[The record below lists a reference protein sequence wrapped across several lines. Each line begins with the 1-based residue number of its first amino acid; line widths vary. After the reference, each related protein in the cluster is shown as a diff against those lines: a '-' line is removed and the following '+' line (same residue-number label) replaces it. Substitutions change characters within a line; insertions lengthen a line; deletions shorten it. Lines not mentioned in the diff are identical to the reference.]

1 MKKTLTALTSLVLAL
16 LLALPLGAVASAASL
31 GKVKSVQTYAIDDDE
46 INLKWKKV
54 SGAYGYGVY
63 MHDGEKWRGIGSTK
77 KTSYEA
83 DDLKSAKVYKFRIR
97 AYKLVNSKR
106 VYGPYCTTVVAATE
120 PDEVENVKVSKKTK
134 NSVTL
139 KWSKVSNARGY
150 QVYQYDSAK
159 EKYVRKAV
167 VSGTSATVKNL
178 KAGTSYKFKVRA
190 YYKPDSKYRYGDF
203 SDVLSVKTSASS
215 KAASSSSSSSKSNYI
230 GTSKAGE
237 IALNHA
243 GYKKSQVRQYECKL
257 DKDNGVYV
265 YDVEFEYGRY
275 DFEYE
280 INAKTG
286 KILRWERDAD

>member
-16 LLALPLGAVASAASL
+16 AMLLPFSAVASAASL
-31 GKVKSVQTYAIDDDE
+31 AKVKSVQTYAIDDDE

-54 SGAYGYGVY
+54 PGAYGYGVY
-63 MHDGEKWRGIGSTK
+63 MHDGVKWRGIGSTK

-97 AYKLVNSKR
+97 AYKLVGSKR
-106 VYGPYCTTVVAATE
+106 VYGPYCTTVTAATE

-134 NSVTL
+134 TSVTL

-150 QVYQYDSAK
+150 QVYMYSTSQK
-159 EKYVRKAV
+159 KYVRKAV

-190 YYKPDSKYRYGDF
+190 YFKPDSKYRYGDF
-203 SDVLSVKTSASS
+203 SDVLSVKTSAST
-215 KAASSSSSSSKSNYI
+215 KAASSSAPKSSYI
-230 GTSKAGE
+230 GVSKAGD
-237 IALNHA
+237 IALKHA
-243 GYKKSQVRQYECKL
+243 GYKKSHVRQFECKL

-265 YDVEFEYGRY
+265 YEVEFEYGRY
-275 DFEYE
+275 DYEYE

-286 KILRWERDAD
+286 KILHWERDAD